1 MPINE
6 DSRGHNKFDPTKRI
20 RGTLTKEFTEQVEA
34 GALEKLAMVANSAAI
49 RSDEKPEDG
58 NVNGGVKVNRFNI
71 VHTSE
76 QKPFTPA
83 KSIDAVTQRLYAKTG
98 EKKINLSLIGN
109 KGDNPV
115 LPIINN
121 VLSEGTSLYINK
133 VTRDALETGKFGVS
147 DIAKFGAGAIAEFGI
162 DSVTRLNTVE
172 YNKYFEN
179 LDFSEADIKVI
190 NNTAL
195 IENAKYSGLK
205 AAKEV
210 IVPNLIRL
218 GLNKVLP
225 EKVKNNVAYKI
236 AVNDLNIPRIATSV
250 TGSIVY
256 KQYAKK
262 TVEKAYKADSTIK
275 DVAKACAVKE
285 ISSRITLSE
294 TNVEGLVNLGLR
306 LSDIVNSATT
316 KTKFVEKPNLNKPT
330 TVKKTEV
337 KTQPTAKKAEPKKT
351 NATSSTKKVA

>member
-20 RGTLTKEFTEQVEA
+20 RGTLTKEFTEKVEA

-58 NVNGGVKVNRFNI
+58 NTNGGVKVNRFNI

-76 QKPFTPA
+76 HKPFTPA
-83 KSIDAVTQRLYAKTG
+83 KSIDAVSQRLYSKTG

-121 VLSEGTSLYINK
+121 VLSEGASLYINK
-133 VTRDALETGKFGVS
+133 VTRDALENNTFEVS
-147 DIAKFGAGAIAEFGI
+147 DIAKLGAASVAEFGI
-162 DSVTRLNTVE
+162 DTLTRFNTVE

-190 NNTAL
+190 NNTAFV
-195 IENAKYSGLK
+195 ENAKYSGLK
-205 AAKEV
+205 IAKEV
-210 IVPNLIRL
+210 IAPNLIRL
-218 GLNKVLP
+218 GLNKILP

-236 AVNDLNIPRIATSV
+236 AVNDLNVPRILTSV
-250 TGSIVY
+250 AGTIGY
-256 KQYAKK
+256 KQYVKK
-262 TVEKAYKADSTIK
+262 TVDKAYKADSTIK

-294 TNVEGLVNLGLR
+294 TNVEGIVNLGLR
-306 LSDIVNSATT
+306 LSDIVSSATN
-316 KTKFVEKPNLNKPT
+316 KTKFVAKPKIEVKPA
-330 TVKKTEV
+330 VKKVES
-337 KTQPTAKKAEPKKT
+337 KPAAKKAESKKT
-351 NATSSTKKVA
+351 IATSSTKKVA